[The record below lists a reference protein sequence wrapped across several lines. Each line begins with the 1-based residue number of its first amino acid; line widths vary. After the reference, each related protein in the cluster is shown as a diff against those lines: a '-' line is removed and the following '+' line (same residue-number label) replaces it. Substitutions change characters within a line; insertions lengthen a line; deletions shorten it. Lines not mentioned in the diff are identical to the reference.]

1 MNQKTL
7 KKQKQKNLLVE
18 QIFEEILLKKEQ
30 EILTRKDFEKLLSC
44 GNRHGKYLNK
54 CNDKFCKICAVR
66 NRHERYNKIE
76 QSIFGSEKFAE
87 KKGYSEHFVT
97 FTVDYLQYAE
107 NENYK

>member
-18 QIFEEILLKKEQ
+18 QIFEEILLEKEQ

-66 NRHERYNKIE
+66 NRHERYNKSSKAYSDQKNLLARKDIR
-76 QSIFGSEKFAE
+76 SI
-87 KKGYSEHFVT
+87 
-97 FTVDYLQYAE
+97 L
-107 NENYK
+107 